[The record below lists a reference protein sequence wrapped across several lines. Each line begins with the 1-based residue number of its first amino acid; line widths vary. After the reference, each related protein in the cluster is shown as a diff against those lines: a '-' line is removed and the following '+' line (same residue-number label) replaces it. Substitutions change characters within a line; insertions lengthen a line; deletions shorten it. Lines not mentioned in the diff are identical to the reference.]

1 MRHLLRLAPVLL
13 LLVCATVSLAEEGP
27 TTPSSNPVLIMK
39 VKDVGTIEIE
49 LYPRVAPK
57 TVKNFIDLAEGTREW
72 KDPVSEKMVKKP
84 FFDGLTF
91 HRVIKNFMLQGG
103 DPLGTGMGGPGYF
116 FEDEINADAL
126 GLDKEKLFPD
136 PKTGQPHPYILGL
149 LPRDQQR
156 GRFVFQQMVTEP
168 LLKKLGI
175 PLPEAN
181 KRIKEWQPKLIAL
194 TLKEVYENQG
204 YKFSTTLPS
213 IPMKKGYLAMANSGP
228 NTNGSQ
234 FFLNLKDNLY
244 LNGKHTVF
252 GKVVKGM
259 DVVERIGEM
268 KTDGQTAKPIKPV
281 VIDFVRLKK

>member
-1 MRHLLRLAPVLL
+1 MRHLLRLTPVLL
-13 LLVCATVSLAEEGP
+13 LLVCATVSLADEPP
-27 TTPSSNPVLIMK
+27 TQPSANPVLIMK

-49 LYPRVAPK
+49 LYPDVAPK
-57 TVKNFIDLAEGTREW
+57 TVKNFIDLSEGRREW
-72 KDPVSEKMVKKP
+72 KDPVSGKMVKKP

-91 HRVIKNFMLQGG
+91 HRVIKDFMLQGG
-103 DPLGTGMGGPGYF
+103 DPLGNGKGGPGYL

-126 GLDKEKLFPD
+126 GLHKEKLFPD
-136 PKTGQPHPYILGL
+136 PKTGQPHPYIRGL
-149 LPRDQQR
+149 LPPDQR
-156 GRFVFQQMVTEP
+156 ARFVFQQMVTEP

-175 PLPEAN
+175 PLTDAN

-204 YKFSTTLPS
+204 YKFSTTLKS

-252 GKVVKGM
+252 GKVIKGM

-268 KTDGQTAKPIKPV
+268 KVDRESSKPITPV